1 MELYLL
7 FSVMPLEHIFNLVK
21 IWANTSFA
29 GCFRDHSKKFSS
41 ALTKLQHVSL
51 STIEGEVYALFKA
64 MKTAS
69 DKGFDRVVFVSDS
82 QEVTNAINSNHG

>member
-1 MELYLL
+1 
-7 FSVMPLEHIFNLVK
+7 
-21 IWANTSFA
+21 
-29 GCFRDHSKKFSS
+29 
-41 ALTKLQHVSL
+41 LQHVSL